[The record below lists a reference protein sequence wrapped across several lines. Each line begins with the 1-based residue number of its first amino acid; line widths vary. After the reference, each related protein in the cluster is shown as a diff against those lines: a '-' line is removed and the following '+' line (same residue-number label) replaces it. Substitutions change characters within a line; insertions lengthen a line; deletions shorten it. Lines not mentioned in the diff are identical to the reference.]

1 MGKAYQSIAYLAKG
15 HWEPTIQKLEEAG
28 EYEKTKLL
36 DKKSKTFELWFVFS
50 DFFPKSTSSV
60 SQLDLPDLMWG
71 PVRNHPEVKKAF
83 EDLKRENQWRDD
95 TTTALDIHDS
105 LHNYIEYKTGSF
117 TEKQSKIAF
126 WRTCKPDK
134 DNKEKLEI
142 PFLIKPK
149 DKDYGKFCK
158 LYDIPEKKSI
168 LHMSP
173 KTELKYM
180 NIYEAFVIDEIL
192 EVRHAKITAN
202 GEYTLYDEK
211 PKTRKLLKKGNIQ
224 EEHNAEDLKRIKA
237 QVKHIE
243 KAILDSG
250 SAQDSDS
257 ARDHITRISAGS
269 QNYSTSVN
277 TYVSNP
283 EKDSVGA
290 WIAVI
295 VIAIVIMFLIFSSM
309 H

>member
-1 MGKAYQSIAYLAKG
+1 MGKAYQSVAYLAKG
-15 HWEPTIQKLEEAG
+15 HWEPTIKKLEEAG
-28 EYEKTKLL
+28 DYEKAKLL
-36 DKKSKTFELWFVFS
+36 DKKSKSLELWFVFS
-50 DFFPKSTSSV
+50 DYFPKPTSSV
-60 SQLDLPDLMWG
+60 SQIDLPDLMFG
-71 PVRNHPEVKKAF
+71 SDRNHPEVKKAF
-83 EDLKRENQWRDD
+83 KDLQMENQWRDD
-95 TTTALDIHDS
+95 TTTALGIHDS
-105 LHNYIEYKTGSF
+105 LQNYIEYKTGST

-126 WRTCKPDK
+126 WRTCKTDPK
-134 DNKEKLEI
+134 NKEKLEI

-149 DKDYGKFCK
+149 DKDYDKFSK

-192 EVRHAKITAN
+192 EIRHAEIAAN
-202 GEYTLYDEK
+202 GEYSLYDEK
-211 PKTRKLLKKGNIQ
+211 TKTRKLLKKGDIQ
-224 EEHNAEDLKRIKA
+224 DEHNAEDLKRIKA
-237 QVKHIE
+237 QVKQIE
-243 KAILDSG
+243 RAILDSG
-250 SAQDSDS
+250 SAQESDPE
-257 ARDHITRISAGS
+257 RDHITRISAGS

-283 EKDSVGA
+283 EKESVGA